1 MRTTSKTTI
10 RSQAALGGRSAPEQG
25 FQRQRERK
33 QVEVEEGVRDGKGSL
48 VVAVLGWED
57 LSRGP
62 TEDLDTNRRDARSP
76 RAV

>member
-1 MRTTSKTTI
+1 MRTASKTTV

-25 FQRQRERK
+25 SQRQRERK
-33 QVEVEEGVRDGKGSL
+33 QVEVGEGGRDGKESF

-76 RAV
+76 WEV

>member
-1 MRTTSKTTI
+1 MRTASKTTV
-10 RSQAALGGRSAPEQG
+10 RSQAALEGRSAPEQG
-25 FQRQRERK
+25 SQTQRERK
-33 QVEVEEGVRDGKGSL
+33 QVEVEEGGRNGKESF

-76 RAV
+76 WEV